1 MSCIDVST
9 WLISCHIQIQIFL
22 IQYVNFFIETHC
34 YAIRLYLI
42 YILYVSQLC
51 IILLQC
57 LLELPS
63 FIMSSLDFPLNLH
76 DYSWVGKRIQ
86 TSHQAFPDAPWLGG
100 KQPTV
105 LFPTWS
111 PLTSW
116 GAQTT
121 TADWELKSWVSRE
134 RTVLFHDK
142 GMVEIQSACWFTLR
156 RKTQIR
162 GKES

>member
-1 MSCIDVST
+1 MCVLLLTEGLLQLLFLNTYQIIHLLYGCFNMID
-9 WLISCHIQIQIFL
+9 FL
-22 IQYVNFFIETHC
+22 PHSDSDLPNTLCKFFIETRC

-42 YILYVSQLC
+42 YILYVSQLS

-100 KQPTV
+100 KKPTV

-111 PLTSW
+111 PLTS
-116 GAQTT
+116 
-121 TADWELKSWVSRE
+121 
-134 RTVLFHDK
+134 
-142 GMVEIQSACWFTLR
+142 
-156 RKTQIR
+156 
-162 GKES
+162 